1 MLKWTTGEP
10 VWMRM
15 AVNRGKSAVTSEI
28 TGSYAGTH
36 KKPVE
41 EGSSLKMDAALFVV
55 HSELAS
61 YLHEA
66 RSF

>member
-1 MLKWTTGEP
+1 
-10 VWMRM
+10 MRM
-15 AVNRGKSAVTSEI
+15 AVDRGKSAVTSGI
-28 TGSYAGTH
+28 TGSVAGTL
-36 KKPVE
+36 KKPAE

-61 YLHEA
+61 YLYEA